1 MALENFVPLQDEKGN
16 LSQKGALA
24 RGIEP
29 QETVVVSEDIKPT
42 ESKGALSTTMGINLA
57 DTVSKSAD
65 AYKELLDILK
75 RRQQGYSGADPLWAL
90 TAGLLKPTQAGSFA
104 ESVGQGLEGYQKAR
118 KLEDEEILQNAKM
131 RAELVSKEQEA
142 VKQGQALTLLSNAL
156 DLPGNQVTQVMAN
169 GFLSNDMLSKLSP
182 SLIGQL
188 KILSKPIGDAAESIF
203 KNNIELRKV
212 AVEEQKA
219 GITDAEF
226 IAKWGVSYKDLL
238 PGGKM
243 STVSAD
249 GKPIEG
255 KGGDGAAA
263 GATTTG
269 GQPLAVDIERKTER
283 AKVAGKGEG
292 ERESAFFD
300 KVRSADDRIV
310 LGNNLYTTVSQNKNA
325 VGLLQSPGIANAIG
339 KFFQEGVQAGQFGS
353 FNIPVEELLRVGGKK
368 ATPENIRAA
377 ELIKSYVTQLTLE
390 AQKDLYKG
398 QGAVTENER
407 RLAQTMTGSASN
419 TAEFLKYSAAKV
431 IVNAEFDKRY
441 AEAFNKV
448 KKSMSYDDFIQSKPY
463 KDIRAEQ
470 NQRLLD
476 LSNNAI
482 SSVGLKPSEPTLA
495 DKLNQEKLRRKT
507 GE

>member
-1 MALENFVPLQDEKGN
+1 MALPTTNEEIVEP
-16 LSQKGALA
+16 KGALA
-24 RGIEP
+24 SNV
-29 QETVVVSEDIKPT
+29 QVSEDIKPAET
-42 ESKGALSTTMGINLA
+42 KGALSTTMGVNLA
-57 DTVSKSAD
+57 DTVAKSAD

-75 RRQQGYSGADPLWAL
+75 RRQEGQTGADPLWAL

-104 ESVGQGLEGYQKAR
+104 ESVGQGLESYQKAR

-142 VKQGQALTLLSNAL
+142 VKQGQALTLLSNAMG
-156 DLPGNQVTQVMAN
+156 LPGNQVTQVMAN
-169 GFLSNDMLSKLSP
+169 GFLNNDMLSKLSP

-219 GITDAEF
+219 GVTDAEF

-243 STVSAD
+243 SVETKTTD
-249 GKPIEG
+249 GQTTG
-255 KGGDGAAA
+255 TAGGEK
-263 GATTTG
+263 TTTG
-269 GQPLAVDIERKTER
+269 GAPLAVDVERKTAR
-283 AKVAGKGEG
+283 AKEAGKGEG

-300 KVRSADDRIV
+300 RVNTADDRIV

-325 VGLLQSPGIANAIG
+325 VGLLQSPGIAKAIG

-353 FNIPVEELLRVGGKK
+353 FNIPVEEILRVGGKK
-368 ATPENIRAA
+368 STPENIRAA

-390 AQKDLYKG
+390 AQKGLYKG

-407 RLAQTMTGSASN
+407 RLAQNMTGSASN

-431 IVNAEFDKRY
+431 ILNAEFDKRY
-441 AEAFNKV
+441 ADAFDKV
-448 KKSMSYDDFIQSKPY
+448 KKSMSYDEFLRSKDY
-463 KDIRAEQ
+463 RDLRAEQ
-470 NQRLLD
+470 SQRLID

-482 SSVGLKPSEPTLA
+482 TGIGLKPAEPSLA
-495 DKLNQEKLRRKT
+495 DKLNQEKMRRKT
-507 GE
+507 Q